1 MTDCAGI
8 LMKPQNIVFMLFKLN
23 DELAFVT
30 FFPDH
35 LCFICFTPELFHT
48 FTKYFFKLYFS
59 LPLQTNPIMIRVDT
73 KAGHGSGKP
82 TAKIVRMQMILSKEN
97 FLKSFIITCTLFY
110 KRNNLN

>member
-1 MTDCAGI
+1 M
-8 LMKPQNIVFMLFKLN
+8 
-23 DELAFVT
+23 
-30 FFPDH
+30 
-35 LCFICFTPELFHT
+35 
-48 FTKYFFKLYFS
+48 
-59 LPLQTNPIMIRVDT
+59 QTNPIMIRVDT

>member
-23 DELAFVT
+23 DGLAFVT
-30 FFPDH
+30 IFPDH

-48 FTKYFFKLYFS
+48 LQNIFLNYNFF
-59 LPLQTNPIMIRVDT
+59 LPMQTNPIMIRVDT